1 MTRRMIIAALAL
13 AGVGLATYLAMYK
26 LGMIGTLACTVGSC
40 ETVNLSKWATFLG
53 MPVAVWGVGFY
64 VVLFLVALLG
74 TMDRFVNEAWVSH
87 ALLLLTGWG
96 VVFSAWLTYLELY
109 VIHAICMFCV
119 ISAILV
125 CVLFLLALVEW
136 RHRPVQVRADTSK
149 VFEHGGHGGH

>member
-13 AGVGLATYLAMYK
+13 GGVGLATYLAMYK

-40 ETVNLSKWATFLG
+40 ETVNLSRWATFLG
-53 MPVAVWGVGFY
+53 LPVAVWGVGFY

-74 TMDRFVNEAWVSH
+74 TTERFVDATWVSH
-87 ALLLLTGWG
+87 ALLALTTWG

-109 VIHAICMFCV
+109 VIHAVCMFCV

-125 CVLFLLALVEW
+125 SVTFLVSVLEW
-136 RHRPVQVRADTSK
+136 RSRPQS
-149 VFEHGGHGGH
+149 